1 MCTLHGWIYRVILE
15 EAALEGRSRKRGKR
29 KKKEQR
35 KKGRREEEKER
46 ITGSFSSGR
55 SEMGFS
61 NWTRENSSVRRR
73 TLDSSCSLFLLSEG
87 RNRERERERGFARC
101 VSGSIGGKQAT
112 REGEI
117 N

>member
-15 EAALEGRSRKRGKR
+15 EAALEGRSRKRGKKKKRNKERKEGEKRR
-29 KKKEQR
+29 KKESLDPSR
-35 KKGRREEEKER
+35 PVGRRWVFLIGHGKTRACGGELW
-46 ITGSFSSGR
+46 IVLAPCSFY
-55 SEMGFS
+55 
-61 NWTRENSSVRRR
+61 RRGG
-73 TLDSSCSLFLLSEG
+73 TQ
-87 RNRERERERGFARC
+87 RERERGFARC